1 MKHKHAELIK
11 AWADGADIE
20 VIHPMNNSWWDA
32 KPPSWDLD
40 YEYRIKPE
48 EKKTVVRYLW
58 AIDKGN
64 GFELHHLFVDE
75 QSIPYF
81 AIRYPAK
88 RLDWSRA
95 EFDK

>member
-1 MKHKHAELIK
+1 MKHKHYDLIV
-11 AWADGADIE
+11 AWANGAKIE
-20 VIHPMNNSWWDA
+20 ARLKGGEWHELSTPAWNGIDT
-32 KPPSWDLD
+32 
-40 YEYRIKPE
+40 EYRIKPE
-48 EKKTVVRYLW
+48 EKKPVVRYLW

>member
-11 AWADGADIE
+11 AWAEGAEIQVKAHKLVWEDRE
-20 VIHPMNNSWWDA
+20 NPLWDTD
-32 KPPSWDLD
+32 S
-40 YEYRIKPE
+40 EYRIKPE
-48 EKKTVVRYLW
+48 EEKTVVKYLW

-64 GFELHHLFVDE
+64 GFKLHHLFVDE

-88 RLDWSRA
+88 RLDWSRT
-95 EFDK
+95 EFEE